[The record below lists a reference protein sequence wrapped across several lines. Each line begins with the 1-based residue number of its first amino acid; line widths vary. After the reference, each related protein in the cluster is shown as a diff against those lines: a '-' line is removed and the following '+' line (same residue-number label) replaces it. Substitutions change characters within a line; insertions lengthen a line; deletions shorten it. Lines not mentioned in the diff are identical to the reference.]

1 MGTPIILP
9 VIGSQMIIGTY
20 AKLRKKP
27 YVMPEKKGYRPSVS
41 VVIPAKNEGRRIQ
54 YALASLEMQTY
65 PVEKVYIIDDASDD
79 DTVEVIRRL
88 SFLVKKFDIE
98 LHQNKKPMGKTPG
111 VKLAARKAKTEKI
124 LVLDADTMLY
134 DTHYIEKIV
143 KPHSDPKTGSTY
155 GYVRPFSR
163 KEQLKTLFTMLL
175 INNHASPDDLAFV
188 YKERAKMRFPE
199 KVKYYILSWP
209 VERYREALY
218 LTDRYFVKDVALRIY
233 GTTLYPIGCGV
244 LYDTKIL
251 RNVFDTYEASL
262 GDNLT
267 TSEDIF
273 IGFSMVDKGYTNIQ
287 VPDAKM
293 ISAEPPVNRLPKQL
307 FLWASSFLQSAYYF
321 RNMTFALSRKK
332 ERPAVGWII
341 FAPIAEK
348 ITYPIALVYLFWFDY
363 TYAIITM
370 MIEYL
375 AYMAILRM
383 SDLKMR
389 PMHFLQICIATV
401 PLRLFNLVLDV
412 YVTTIFMLDLLTG
425 RRDWRK

>member
-9 VIGSQMIIGTY
+9 VIGSQLVIGIY
-20 AKLRKKP
+20 AKLKKKP

-41 VVIPAKNEGRRIQ
+41 VVIPAKNEGARIQ

-65 PVEKVYIIDDASDD
+65 PVDKVYIVDDASDD
-79 DTVEVIRRL
+79 DTVEIVRKA
-88 SFLVKKFDIE
+88 SFIVKKFDIE
-98 LHQNKKPMGKTPG
+98 LYQNKKPMGKTPG
-111 VKLAARKAKTEKI
+111 VKLAARKARTEKI

-134 DTHYIEKIV
+134 DPHYIEKIV
-143 KPHSDPKTGSTY
+143 KPHSDPKTGSSY
-155 GYVRPFSR
+155 GSVRPFSR
-163 KEQLKTLFTMLL
+163 KEQLKTLFNMLL
-175 INNHASPDDLAFV
+175 INNHATPADLV
-188 YKERAKMRFPE
+188 LIYKERAKMRFPE
-199 KVKYYILSWP
+199 KLKYYLLAWP

-218 LTDRYFVKDVALRIY
+218 LTDTYFVKDVALRLY

-251 RNVFDTYEASL
+251 RDVFDTYESTL

-273 IGFSMVDKGYTNIQ
+273 IGFSFVDKGYTNIQ

-321 RNMTFALSRKK
+321 RNMTFALSPKK
-332 ERPAVGWII
+332 ERAAVGWII

-348 ITYPIALVYLFWFDY
+348 MTYPLALAYLFWFDY
-363 TYAIITM
+363 TYALITM

-375 AYMAILRM
+375 AYITILRM
-383 SDLKMR
+383 SDMKMQKI
-389 PMHFLQICIATV
+389 HFLQICIVTL

-412 YVTTIFMLDLLTG
+412 YVTTRFMLDLMTG